1 MAISEQRLKELR
13 ELILAGKE
21 KAFYFWPEWRSDIRP
36 AVLTLDH
43 KECQQCKRRGR
54 YRRGYIVHHIKHLKD
69 APELALSIYAPD
81 GSRQLETV
89 CKACHEEYHPESL
102 PKYKPHAQPI
112 TSERWD

>member
-13 ELILAGKE
+13 ELIAAGNE
-21 KAFYFWPEWRSDIRP
+21 KAFYFWHEWRFDVRP
-36 AVLTLDH
+36 AVLDLDRR
-43 KECQQCKRRGR
+43 ECQQCKRRGR

-69 APELALSIYAPD
+69 APELALSVYAPD

-89 CKACHEEYHPESL
+89 CKSCHEEYHPESL
-102 PKYKPHAQPI
+102 QKYKPHAQPI